1 MVDTPT
7 PTAFAQRFQEML
19 EACALTRAEFC
30 AFDGIGQANVTNWL
44 KRGRVG
50 QQSSARVRQI
60 TGVSIDWLNDGV
72 GNPPVHRGTR
82 ELASPYNIS
91 RIYPTQEALPPAQS
105 ETPTGYVRF
114 EHSRLNSPEGGQLMD
129 IEFPEIMHAMEVRDE
144 EAFSMAGKKQ
154 NGAIKISGIGSDA
167 MIPTLSPRDV
177 VFIDTE
183 VNKFAGDGIYFF
195 VYDGSLFCKRLQKVQ
210 RGSLAVISDN
220 KSYSS
225 WTIERDD
232 PTPWRVVAR
241 VLSALPLQVKA
252 LA

>member
-1 MVDTPT
+1 MVDNPT
-7 PTAFAQRFQEML
+7 PSAFAQRFQQML
-19 EACALTRAEFC
+19 DACALTRAEFC
-30 AFDGIGQANVTNWL
+30 ALAGIGQANVTNWL

-50 QQSSARVRQI
+50 QQSAARVREI
-60 TGVSIDWLNDGV
+60 TGVSIDWLNDGA
-72 GNPPVHRGTR
+72 GRPPTRGTR
-82 ELASPYNIS
+82 EQANSYSVSQTSPTNDAMPASQI
-91 RIYPTQEALPPAQS
+91 
-105 ETPTGYVRF
+105 ETPPGYVRF
-114 EHSRLNSPEGGQLMD
+114 EHSRLNDPEGGQLME

-144 EAFSMAGKKQ
+144 EAFAMAGKKQ
-154 NGAIKISGIGSDA
+154 NGGIKISGIGSDA
-167 MIPTLSPRDV
+167 MIPTLNPRDV

-183 VNKFAGDGIYFF
+183 IDKFAGDGIYFF

-220 KSYSS
+220 KNYSP
-225 WTIERDD
+225 WTIESDD